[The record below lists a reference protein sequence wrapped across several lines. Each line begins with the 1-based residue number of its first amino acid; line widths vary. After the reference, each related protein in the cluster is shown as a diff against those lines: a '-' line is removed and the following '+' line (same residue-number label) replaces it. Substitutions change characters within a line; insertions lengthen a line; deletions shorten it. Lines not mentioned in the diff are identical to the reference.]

1 MGYTNYWERTEK
13 PITEDFVK
21 AVKDI
26 IKESERLGI
35 SIRSWD
41 GSEDEPIITT
51 DVIAFNGDK
60 NFHLDHESFLLNN
73 VETGFAFCKT
83 AEKPYDW
90 TVKEVLTTA
99 EAYGL
104 VTNVSNDG
112 EVVHKSDKQWLFDQ
126 YDSLSKRLFALR

>member
-35 SIRSWD
+35 SICGWD

-60 NFHLDHESFLLNN
+60 NFDLDHEAFLLNN

-83 AEKPYDW
+83 ARKPYDW

-104 VTNVSNDG
+104 VTDVSDDG
-112 EVVHKSDKQWLFDQ
+112 EITHKTDKQWL
-126 YDSLSKRLFALR
+126 YDKMASLEKRVYRT

>member
-35 SIRSWD
+35 NICGWN
-41 GSEDEPIITT
+41 GSEEPTITT
-51 DVIAFNGDK
+51 NVIAFNGDK
-60 NFHLDHESFLLNN
+60 NFDLEHEPFLLNN
-73 VETGFAFCKT
+73 VKTGFAFCKT
-83 AEKPYDW
+83 VRKPYDW
-90 TVKEVLTTA
+90 TVKEVLATA

-104 VTNVSNDG
+104 VTDVSNDG
-112 EVVHKSDKQWLFDQ
+112 EVEHKSDKQWLFDK
-126 YDSLSKRLFALR
+126 YNSLSKRLFTPR